1 LSPVRVRLEY
11 GQRTGFA
18 PKPPNPAPEGSIPDQ
33 HESEAQH
40 LGALRPDVAA
50 LATRAGELRSAALL
64 PDADRDAL
72 LDAALA
78 DLDQAVAALRAG
90 AAEESSSRARSEAA
104 DGERRLLRT
113 VFQDAPVPLFLLER
127 DGTVRRVNRQAGA
140 LLKSSAGY
148 LTGKPF
154 PTLCDLA
161 TRATVGS
168 HIAGV
173 FHSGRRKRSRVR
185 LLSGHG
191 PVEVDVTF
199 ARLWVTGE
207 PDPLV
212 VAATA
217 PSTREPAAQ
226 DLPQQVTATDDAV
239 ATVVHRMD
247 VLANATSMLLEDE
260 SFTESVAVRRCARLL
275 AAELSDWVFVDL
287 ERDERLRRV
296 VVIGPE
302 DERSTEVARML
313 EDLDPAPGTLPDVVH
328 LSGRS
333 VLHAHL
339 DDLGLLGAGPAGP
352 PVCGLVEA
360 SSLIC
365 VPLNDGER
373 CHGTLTLT
381 VSGEQ
386 GPFDLMD
393 LGLVERLARNL
404 ALVIRAGRSYRRRAA
419 VADRLRAGLLPRELP
434 AIPGAEVVGRHHPA
448 TREPGF
454 GGDFYEVFP
463 AGSGWGLVLGDVCG
477 KGEDAAAVTATAKHG
492 IRLLARWNP
501 KPAEVLSMM
510 NEALIDDERFVTA
523 VMGYLESRDGG
534 LSMILAS
541 AGHPPAILIR
551 RDGLIRTMSGGGIP
565 LGLFEDDFGVGI
577 EQLDLDPGDTLFLYS
592 DGVPEVSD
600 PAQVRFGHERLI
612 EILAAHADQAVT
624 ELAVAVEQAL
634 LEFCGG
640 DLRDDVSMLALRV
653 TG

>member
-1 LSPVRVRLEY
+1 M
-11 GQRTGFA
+11 T
-18 PKPPNPAPEGSIPDQ
+18 
-33 HESEAQH
+33 
-40 LGALRPDVAA
+40 ALRD
-50 LATRAGELRSAALL
+50 AG
-64 PDADRDAL
+64 ADRSTA
-72 LDAALA
+72 
-78 DLDQAVAALRAG
+78 Q
-90 AAEESSSRARSEAA
+90 ARSEAA
-104 DGERRLLRT
+104 DSERRLLRT

-140 LLKSSAGY
+140 LLGSSAGY

-154 PTLCDLA
+154 PTFCDLA

-173 FHSGRRKRSRVR
+173 FHSGRRRRSRVR

-191 PVEVDVTF
+191 PVEADVTF
-199 ARLWVTGE
+199 ARIWVTGE

-212 VAATA
+212 IAATA
-217 PSTREPAAQ
+217 PSTREPSVQ
-226 DLPQQVTATDDAV
+226 ELPQKATVPDDAV

-247 VLANATSMLLEDE
+247 VLATATSVLLEDE

-275 AAELSDWVFVDL
+275 AAELADWVFVDL
-287 ERDERLRRV
+287 ERDERLVRH
-296 VVIGPE
+296 VVIGPD
-302 DERSTEVARML
+302 DERSAEIARML
-313 EDLDPAPGTLPDVVH
+313 DDLAPAPGTLPHTVH
-328 LSGRS
+328 GSGRS
-333 VLHAHL
+333 VLQAHL
-339 DDLGLLGAGPAGP
+339 DDLGALGTSPAGP
-352 PVCGLVEA
+352 PVCGLIEA

-365 VPLNDGER
+365 VPLDDGER

-393 LGLVERLARNL
+393 LGLIERLARNL

-419 VADRLRAGLLPRELP
+419 VAERLRAGLLPPELP
-434 AIPGAEVVGRHHPA
+434 KIPGAEVVGRHHPA
-448 TREPGF
+448 TRETGF

-477 KGEDAAAVTATAKHG
+477 KGEHAAAVTATAKHG
-492 IRLLARWNP
+492 VRLLARWNP

-523 VMGYLESRDGG
+523 VMAYLEPRDDGVA
-534 LSMILAS
+534 MTLAS

-551 RDGLIRTMSGGGIP
+551 RDGLIRTTTGGGIP
-565 LGLFEDDFGVGI
+565 LGLFEDDFSVGV
-577 EQLDLDPGDTLFLYS
+577 EELDLEPGDTLFLYS
-592 DGVPEVSD
+592 DGVPEVCD

-612 EILAAHADQAVT
+612 EILAAHADRPVT

-653 TG
+653 TR